1 MNMSNHRVIWWT
13 AVLSILAIAVS
24 GPFSTAFAKLEK
36 PKGYPERN
44 VEVIVGWGAGGGTDT
59 YMRSISIHARR
70 LMKNPLVIINMSG
83 ASGAKAAEYVQQ
95 QPADGYTLWACGSNF
110 PINIALKK
118 TKYSA
123 DDFVPVIRNQWD
135 VGVIQASTE
144 KGRFKTIQ
152 ELIAYA
158 KDHPGEVSIGGTGAA
173 SFDEIVVSLFAE
185 KAGIKLKYI
194 PYEKAG
200 KIHAAVLG
208 GHLDAMF
215 EEPGPTIDLI
225 EAKKLKPLV
234 VFMKNRLKEFE
245 DVPTALELGYDVTPG
260 IWRGLLAKKGTP
272 PEIVK
277 YLHDVFKASAEHS
290 LYKAIE
296 KQRYLHLRPGYMGS
310 ADFAALIKKEVG
322 IYREV
327 LKKLGHID

>member
-1 MNMSNHRVIWWT
+1 MKLRFYQSVNLFILFSFFLILVGGSIFT
-13 AVLSILAIAVS
+13 AE
-24 GPFSTAFAKLEK
+24 AKIEK

-44 VEVIVGWGAGGGTDT
+44 IEVIVGWGAGGGTDT
-59 YMRSISIHARR
+59 YMRAISIRARR
-70 LMKNPLVIINMSG
+70 LLKNPLVIMNMPG

-95 QPADGYTLWACGSNF
+95 QPADGYTLWACGSNV

-118 TKYSA
+118 TKYSIN
-123 DDFVPVIRNQWD
+123 DFTPIIRNQWD
-135 VGVIQASTE
+135 VGMLQTGTE

-152 ELIAYA
+152 ELITYA
-158 KDHPGEVSIGGTGAA
+158 KTHPGEVSIGGTGAA
-173 SFDEIVVSLFAE
+173 SFDEICVSLLAE

-194 PYEKAG
+194 PYESAG

-225 EAKKLKPLV
+225 ESEKLKPLV
-234 VFMKNRLKEFE
+234 IFMEERLKEFK
-245 DVPTALELGYDVTPG
+245 DVPTTKELGYDVTFG
-260 IWRGLLAKKGTP
+260 IWRGLLVKKGTP

-290 LYKAIE
+290 LYKAVE
-296 KQRYLHLRPGYMGS
+296 QQRYLHLRKGYMGS
-310 ADFAALIKKEVG
+310 SDFKALVEKEVG
-322 IYREV
+322 TYRKV
-327 LKKLGHID
+327 LKQLGHVQ